1 MTTGFSE
8 PEDMSLWNCMVLNGI
23 FMFLFNEESRKCSV
37 PIVQN
42 YNKNQFCA
50 HKQNRNKPFVNYELA
65 AAAKVNNH
73 YLFHLRNWVMVMDW
87 NIWKRTTYLYSH
99 CLFYWVLPNQIE
111 MKLPEIAWVVQTLS
125 FNEDKAELFIEQ
137 PSVFFRNS
145 SIFFLWLLCEFW

>member
-65 AAAKVNNH
+65 AKVKNQ
-73 YLFHLRNWVMVMDW
+73 FFFNWVMDS
-87 NIWKRTTYLYSH
+87 NRYLK
-99 CLFYWVLPNQIE
+99 FYKQKYILVFVLS
-111 MKLPEIAWVVQTLS
+111 LLLS
-125 FNEDKAELFIEQ
+125 FAKSNWNEASWDCMSRANIVFQWGQSRIIHWTAFC
-137 PSVFFRNS
+137 FFRNS
-145 SIFFLWLLCEFW
+145 SIFFLFWLLCEFW